1 MTRDGT
7 GASFTE
13 SQSSPTRPFILVKL
27 DYPTG
32 FVRVNGSDRKVLF
45 DAAGGGDEEFFGVG
59 SMGSISL
66 VGESSTLQAQ
76 GVELTLTGI
85 PPANIALAF
94 ENARGRVGKV
104 WVGFFDSDYVLVE
117 DPILVFSGLIDNSSM
132 DVGEESTVT
141 VFMESR
147 LINWERIKIRRY
159 TNEDQQQRF
168 PGDKFLEFVN
178 QVVEKEILWGVQ
190 GEGVPRSQKPT
201 AGETLAR
208 LSSVP
213 GLGPLV
219 SARINT
225 KSGGDKGDKSGD
237 RGP

>member
-7 GASFTE
+7 GAAFTE
-13 SQSSPTRPFILVKL
+13 SQSPNPRPFVLVEL

-32 FVRVNGSDRKVLF
+32 FVRVNGSDRSVFF
-45 DAAGGGDEEFFGVG
+45 DSAGGGDEEFFGVG

-66 VGESSTLQAQ
+66 IGESSTLQAQ
-76 GVELTLTGI
+76 GVELTLSGI

-104 WVGFFDSDYVLVE
+104 WVGFFDSDYALVA
-117 DPILVFSGLIDNSSM
+117 DPIPVFSGLIDNSSM
-132 DVGEESTVT
+132 DIGEESTVT
-141 VFMESR
+141 IFMESR

-201 AGETLAR
+201 IGETLAR
-208 LSSVP
+208 LSFVSGV
-213 GLGPLV
+213 GPLIN
-219 SARINT
+219 ARINT
-225 KSGGDKGDKSGD
+225 KSGGDKDGD